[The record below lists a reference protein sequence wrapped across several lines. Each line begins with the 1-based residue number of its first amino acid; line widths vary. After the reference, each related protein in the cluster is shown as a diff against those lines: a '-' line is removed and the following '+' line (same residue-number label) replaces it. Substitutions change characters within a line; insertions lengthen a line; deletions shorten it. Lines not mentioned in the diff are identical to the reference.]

1 MNLKQLYYI
10 VKIAEC
16 QNISHAAE
24 ELYISRSALNGY
36 LLQLEEELHTPLFH
50 RMQKKLILTY
60 AGEKYVD
67 AARRMLDIDKQLHK
81 ELDDI
86 ADGSTG
92 RISIGVNRSVG
103 EKIFRE
109 TFPKFHRKYPGYSI
123 QLTASEQVEE
133 ELMAGRVDWAI
144 MGYGTARPTP
154 PELIL
159 IPIGTCE
166 IVLALP
172 ASHPLAAG
180 AASAPPYAPV
190 DLSLLRDN
198 KFILLRKGINA
209 RMIADERFA
218 MAGFEPQIL
227 MECNGG
233 MVASQMVKDG
243 LGPSIL
249 VETLVSPD
257 PRVKCF
263 SLRPKAYWTHAIA
276 YRRGTVFSQAETYYL
291 ELIKRHLKEPMA

>member
-1 MNLKQLYYI
+1 
-10 VKIAEC
+10 
-16 QNISHAAE
+16 
-24 ELYISRSALNGY
+24 
-36 LLQLEEELHTPLFH
+36 
-50 RMQKKLILTY
+50 
-60 AGEKYVD
+60 
-67 AARRMLDIDKQLHK
+67 
-81 ELDDI
+81 
-86 ADGSTG
+86 
-92 RISIGVNRSVG
+92 
-103 EKIFRE
+103 
-109 TFPKFHRKYPGYSI
+109 
-123 QLTASEQVEE
+123 
-133 ELMAGRVDWAI
+133 

-190 DLSLLRDN
+190 DLSLLRDS